1 MALLVQ
7 ALNRMKV
14 LTEGNVFEVTRTFCC
29 ALRECL
35 KCKDNTISYK
45 PYQSTEV
52 GHFFKWTTRKE
63 SYFDKYQKQKSM
75 TKTIKQ
81 KLIMPLNEMI
91 FEFEGSIINFLKHK
105 GRSLHQYN
113 QISKKKESLMPNEVM
128 IHVDFSENYS
138 LKHAE
143 ETQAFHFGGS
153 RQQIC
158 LHTVV
163 IYFKSNGIV
172 HSKSFC
178 TLSQSLKHDVSAIWA
193 HLQPILSY
201 ISEVHV
207 ADTLIF
213 VSDSP
218 ATQYRNKTMFY
229 FLANK
234 LHHLYPKIKVCS
246 WNYWE
251 SGHGKGAPDGVGGV
265 TKRTADRL
273 VAEGKDISSYE
284 ILLNSLQN
292 NIKNITYFSID
303 DADINK
309 ISDLI
314 KKDSIKPFVGTM
326 QVHQV
331 KVEDYTAGLLT
342 FFRLS
347 LFDVQSTSYF
357 CGILDYSDEDNGYTQ
372 IEPEVSSDSDD
383 DLPLSNLV
391 CHKKKMQRIH
401 YNGVYSDDEAGPSSK
416 IYQHDLVPSNIIK
429 DTYVLVEYKTKLTGY
444 RYAAVVQNVLDD
456 DEVLVMFLKVCKFQ
470 NMQAF
475 RANDNDTSF
484 VGYDQ
489 IIAILPPPNI
499 FVKGN
504 KTYYKFHNDVD
515 VFECIPVNT

>member
-1 MALLVQ
+1 
-7 ALNRMKV
+7 
-14 LTEGNVFEVTRTFCC
+14 
-29 ALRECL
+29 
-35 KCKDNTISYK
+35 
-45 PYQSTEV
+45 
-52 GHFFKWTTRKE
+52 
-63 SYFDKYQKQKSM
+63 
-75 TKTIKQ
+75 
-81 KLIMPLNEMI
+81 
-91 FEFEGSIINFLKHK
+91 
-105 GRSLHQYN
+105 
-113 QISKKKESLMPNEVM
+113 
-128 IHVDFSENYS
+128 
-138 LKHAE
+138 
-143 ETQAFHFGGS
+143 
-153 RQQIC
+153 
-158 LHTVV
+158 
-163 IYFKSNGIV
+163 
-172 HSKSFC
+172 
-178 TLSQSLKHDVSAIWA
+178 
-193 HLQPILSY
+193 
-201 ISEVHV
+201 
-207 ADTLIF
+207 
-213 VSDSP
+213 
-218 ATQYRNKTMFY
+218 MFY

-234 LHHLYPKIKVCS
+234 LHHLYPKIKECS

-314 KKDSIKPFVGTM
+314 KKDSIKPFLGTM

-331 KVEDYTAGLLT
+331 KVEDYTAGLLR
-342 FFRLS
+342 FFRLT

-383 DLPLSNLV
+383 DLRLSNLV

-401 YNGVYSDDEAGPSSK
+401 YNDVYSDDEAGPSSK
-416 IYQHDLVPSNIIK
+416 IYQQDLVPSNIIK

-475 RANDNDTSF
+475 RANDNDMSF

-489 IIAILPPPNI
+489 ILAILPPPNI
-499 FVKGN
+499 FVKVN

-515 VFECIPVNT
+515 VFEKV